1 MDILVYSLVVILLAT
16 ALAVLIFLAANRASN
31 KAHWLKD
38 KHSERVIV
46 FLREALDE
54 YRFGKITSVKLVYGP
69 HLQRIFC
76 SHMGIEMLN
85 QILDQMQPWQ
95 QDEVAG
101 LMETIGYE
109 TYLLEQLSHDNKKVL
124 SETIHLIN
132 MLKILTAEEAVYEIV
147 LKHQT
152 VHDIQYEGLS
162 LLAKRGDS
170 EHLLAL
176 SHNDQYMPDLSFEEL
191 DVLFSEYSGDKEELY
206 NDFLES
212 DNPYLRRLIIKNVG
226 REKCYNFFSWLME
239 MYESDSLSAEERLDI
254 AEALDA
260 LSSDS
265 LEVRLDEVSHDFGM
279 QYSQV

>member
-1 MDILVYSLVVILLAT
+1 MDILVYSLVVIILAT
-16 ALAVLIFLAANRASN
+16 ALAVLIFLAANRSSN

-76 SHMGIEMLN
+76 SHMGIETLN

-132 MLKILTAEEAVYEIV
+132 MLKILKAEEAVYEIV
-147 LKHQT
+147 LKHQK

-176 SHNDQYMPDLSFEEL
+176 SHDDQYVPDLSFEEL

-212 DNPYLRRLIIKNVG
+212 DNPYLRRLIIKNIG
-226 REKCYNFFSWLME
+226 REKCYNFFSRLME
-239 MYESDSLSAEERLDI
+239 MYELDSLSAEERFDVS
-254 AEALDA
+254 EALDA
-260 LSSDS
+260 LSSDP